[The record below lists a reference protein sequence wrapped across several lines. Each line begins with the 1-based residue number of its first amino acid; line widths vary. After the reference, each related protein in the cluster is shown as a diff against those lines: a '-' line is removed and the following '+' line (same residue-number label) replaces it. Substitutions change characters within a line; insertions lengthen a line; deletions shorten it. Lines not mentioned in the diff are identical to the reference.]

1 MTTRLT
7 LPRSLALVA
16 VAAAIPLAACGDDDE
31 KTASKTPAK
40 LTITETD
47 AGKKVNVT
55 IAGAKTPG
63 ATDITFTN
71 NGKKPHSAQLIA
83 TTGNRTEA
91 DVEKAFA
98 AVSSGKA
105 APKWFFAAGGV
116 GTTAPGAT
124 TKASV
129 VLLPGTYW
137 VIDDEDEANLKNG
150 GLNQLPIAGDKN
162 EGKLPTG
169 ATVTA
174 KDYSF
179 TASGLR
185 AGANTV
191 VFANTGK
198 EWHHLIAAPMNKGA
212 TIDDVKK
219 FATSEGE
226 PQGPPPVDF
235 ENGVGTAVIDG
246 GQAQVAELEQANDPA
261 RAALVEA
268 LRSQLGVLRR
278 CERQLQAFYDQ
289 MEQILVELDTIRGN
303 LVSASASTDS
313 ASQKQLADDVRGLRE
328 EVGALAD
335 GHEEAY
341 AERPDQ

>member
-16 VAAAIPLAACGDDDE
+16 VAAALPLAACGDDE

-47 AGKKVNVT
+47 SGKKVNVT

-83 TTGNRTEA
+83 TTGNRSQA
-91 DVEKAFA
+91 DVDKAFT
-98 AVSSGKA
+98 AVSSGKP
-105 APKWFFAAGGV
+105 APKWFFAAGGA

-150 GLNQLPIAGDKN
+150 GLNKLPIAGDKN

-179 TASGLR
+179 TASGLK
-185 AGANTV
+185 AGENTV
-191 VFANTGK
+191 VLANTGK

-212 TIDDVKK
+212 TIADVEK

-226 PQGPPPVDF
+226 SGGPPPADF
-235 ENGVGTAVIDG
+235 DNAVSTTVIEGGGTLATTMNLKKGKYALLCFISDRKG
-246 GQAQVAELEQANDPA
+246 GAPHVQKGMVSEAT
-261 RAALVEA
+261 VE
-268 LRSQLGVLRR
+268 
-278 CERQLQAFYDQ
+278 
-289 MEQILVELDTIRGN
+289 
-303 LVSASASTDS
+303 
-313 ASQKQLADDVRGLRE
+313 
-328 EVGALAD
+328 
-335 GHEEAY
+335 
-341 AERPDQ
+341 